1 MMMKKII
8 PWLVI
13 VAIGMSIHWVN
24 PAFFP
29 QLMQLIQEGDIEG
42 LAEYLRS
49 FGIWAVAASIFIN
62 IIINLL
68 GVVPTALISGANG
81 IIFGLAAGTL
91 LSWVGEVAGTIISF
105 VLWRSLLQET
115 AQKMIARS
123 SYLTMADEFSTSK
136 GFKAVLIA
144 RLVPLTPSGIITMLG
159 AISHMPFRDMFWA
172 TCIGKAPSIF
182 LEVILGHDIAFASDN
197 KVRLSVLILLVIAIY
212 AYLWWKK
219 RQMQS

>member
-1 MMMKKII
+1 MVKKIV
-8 PWLVI
+8 PWFVI
-13 VAIGMSIHWVN
+13 FTIGIIVHLTN
-24 PAFFP
+24 PFFFP
-29 QLMQLIQEGDIEG
+29 QVMHSIQGGDIEG

-68 GVVPTALISGANG
+68 GVIPTALVSGANG

-91 LSWVGEVAGTIISF
+91 LSWVGEVTGTIISF

-123 SYLTMADEFSTSK
+123 SYLTMADELSSSK

-144 RLVPLTPSGIITMLG
+144 RLVPLTPSGIITMIG
-159 AISHMPFRDMFWA
+159 AISQMSFRDMFWA

-182 LEVILGHDIAFASDN
+182 LEVVLGHDIAFASDN
-197 KVRLSVLILLVIAIY
+197 KVRLSMLVLLVLAIY
-212 AYLWWKK
+212 GYLWWRKK
-219 RQMQS
+219 QLQS

>member
-1 MMMKKII
+1 MVKKIA

-13 VAIGMSIHWVN
+13 IGIGLIVHWMN
-24 PAFFP
+24 PSFFP
-29 QLMQLIQEGDIEG
+29 QVAQLIRSGDMDE

-81 IIFGLAAGTL
+81 IIFGLAVGTL
-91 LSWVGEVAGTIISF
+91 YSWIGEVAGTMISF
-105 VLWRSLLQET
+105 VLWRSLLRDA
-115 AQKMIARS
+115 AQKMIVRS

-144 RLVPLTPSGIITMLG
+144 RAVPLTPSGIITIIG
-159 AISHMPFRDMFWA
+159 SISHMSFQDMLWA
-172 TCIGKAPSIF
+172 TMLGKAPSIF
-182 LEVILGHDIAFASDN
+182 LEVILGHDLASAQEN
-197 KVRLSVLILLVIAIY
+197 KLRLSVLILLVVAIY

-219 RQMQS
+219 RQIKN